1 MKKPKPGVVIVT
13 LVVLFLILSISYLMP
28 KRAPKDIIQTTG
40 IIEAREVNLSPKIT
54 ERIKEVRFEEGDL
67 VKAGE
72 LAVILD
78 EEKKKAEY
86 EQAAANLEVAK
97 ANRQVALAEIEK
109 TKAKAEDTKRDLDR
123 MVKLLE
129 KGLVAQNDKDKAQ
142 TNYQLAAADL
152 NKALAQEVLSNA
164 SIKQSEAALN
174 LAKTNLEDTKI
185 TSPIS
190 GIVTLKAFESGEM
203 APAGVTILT
212 VVDTEHIWARVDV
225 EETTVARIKLGDA
238 AYLKVDAWPKEEFK
252 GKVVE
257 INSEGGFATQR
268 DVRRGKQDIKTFRVK
283 IKIDEPKGILKA
295 GMSANVTIV
304 IKKG

>member
-1 MKKPKPGVVIVT
+1 MKKPKPGVVIVA
-13 LVVLFLILSISYLMP
+13 LVILFLILSINYLMP

-40 IIEAREVNLSPKIT
+40 IIEATEVNLSPKIT
-54 ERIKEVRFEEGDL
+54 ERIKEVRFEEGDS

-78 EEKKKAEY
+78 DEKKKAEY

-97 ANRQVALAEIEK
+97 ANRQAALAEIEK
-109 TKAKAEDTKRDLDR
+109 TKAKTEDAKRDLDR

-174 LAKTNLEDTKI
+174 LAETNLEDTKI
-185 TSPIS
+185 ISPIS
-190 GIVTLKAFESGEM
+190 GVVTLKAFESGEM
-203 APAGVTILT
+203 APAGATILT
-212 VVDTEHIWARVDV
+212 VVDIEHIWARVDV
-225 EETTVARIKLGDA
+225 EETAVAKIKLGDT

-257 INSEGGFATQR
+257 INSEGEFATQR

-283 IKIDEPKGILKA
+283 IKVDEPKGILKA
-295 GMSANVTIV
+295 GMSANVTII

>member
-1 MKKPKPGVVIVT
+1 MRKPKPGLVIVG
-13 LVVLFLILSISYLMP
+13 LVILFLILSISYLMP
-28 KRAPKDIIQTTG
+28 KRAPQNIIQTTG

-54 ERIKEVRFEEGDL
+54 ERIKEVKFEEGDL

-78 EEKKKAEY
+78 DEKKKAEY

-97 ANRQVALAEIEK
+97 ANRPAALAEIEK
-109 TKAKAEDTKRDLDR
+109 TKAKAEDAKRDLDR
-123 MVKLLE
+123 MAKLLE

-152 NKALAQEVLSNA
+152 NKAIAQEVLSNA
-164 SIKQSEAALN
+164 GIKQSEAALN
-174 LAKTNLEDTKI
+174 VAKTNLEDTKI

-190 GIVTLKAFESGEM
+190 GIITLKAFEPGEM
-203 APAGVTILT
+203 VPSGAVILT
-212 VVDTEHIWARVDV
+212 IVDTKNIWVRVDV
-225 EETTVARIKLGDA
+225 EETSVARIKLGDA

-257 INSEGGFATQR
+257 INSEGAFATQR

-295 GMSANVTIV
+295 GMTANVSII
-304 IKKG
+304 IK